1 MYLEFFNKK
10 YENPDLNLI
19 KIFEEKNTNKINNII
34 EINNIFFCSLC
45 EHHMLPF
52 KGHVHIKYLPK
63 NGKILGISKFARIVE
78 HFSSGLQ
85 IQERLTS
92 QIAEFIFSKLEPQGV
107 EVIVEAEHLCMTV
120 RGVKSTDS
128 KTKTHVILGNF

>member
-10 YENPDLNLI
+10 YKNPDLNLI
-19 KIFEEKNTNKINNII
+19 KIFEEKNISKINNII

-78 HFSSGLQ
+78 HFSNGLQ
-85 IQERLTS
+85 IQERFTS

-107 EVIVEAEHLCMTV
+107 EVVVEAEHLCMTI
-120 RGVKSTDS
+120 RGIRSINS
-128 KTKTHVILGNF
+128 KTKTHVILGKF